1 MDDKSGVE
9 WRVLNLRLS
18 VFLPQTRDVGIEDWK
33 LLTGSDTPETQ
44 IQQFGMK
51 QLSGSA
57 LGAQLHVA
65 SLPGRIDIVLM
76 QKPQVPATSSEFPTG
91 ANAPIFVGD
100 FFQVLASFREGTSR
114 WLEGVSFDVLRVA
127 FGATMLS
134 PCRDRSESYSRLGS
148 LLKSV
153 KVVPQSMRDLTFV
166 VNWPTPSRVLSE
178 ISLNRITK
186 WVSVEIRG
194 RLEAPAP
201 PSSQNLTVDTIIVEG
216 PQLELDLSTPA
227 PQHNSVPLSRSMLVP
242 IYEELLELA
251 AENAREGEIPCP

>member
-1 MDDKSGVE
+1 MDDSSAVE

-18 VFLPQTRDVGIEDWK
+18 VFPTQTRDVSLDDWK
-33 LLTGSDTPETQ
+33 LLTGSDSPETQ

-57 LGAQLHVA
+57 LGGLSIVA

-76 QKPQVPATSSEFPTG
+76 QRPQITDMSSEFPRG
-91 ANAPIFVGD
+91 ADAPIFVGD
-100 FFQVLASFREGTSR
+100 FFKVLAPFREGTSR
-114 WLEGVSFDVLRVA
+114 WLENVGFDVLRVA

-134 PCRDRSESYSRLGS
+134 PCKDRAESYTRLGS

-166 VNWPTPSRVLSE
+166 VNWQTPSRVLSGT
-178 ISLNRITK
+178 SLNRITK
-186 WVSVEIRG
+186 WAPLEIRG
-194 RLEAPAP
+194 RLEARTASGSPSPAIDAI
-201 PSSQNLTVDTIIVEG
+201 VVEG

-227 PQHNSVPLSRSMLVP
+227 PEQNPAPLPQAPLLP

-251 AENAREGEIPCP
+251 TENARAGEIPCP

>member
-33 LLTGSDTPETQ
+33 LLTGSDTPEAQ
-44 IQQFGMK
+44 IQQFGVK

-57 LGAQLHVA
+57 LGAQLIVA

-76 QKPQVPATSSEFPTG
+76 QKPQIAAISSEFPTG
-91 ANAPIFVGD
+91 ADAPIFVGD
-100 FFQVLASFREGTSR
+100 FFQVLGPFREGTSR
-114 WLEGVSFDVLRVA
+114 WLETVSFDVLRVA

-134 PCRDRSESYSRLGS
+134 PCRGRAESYARLGA

-153 KVVPQSMRDLTFV
+153 KVEPQSMRDLTFV
-166 VNWPTPSRVLSE
+166 VNWQTPSRVLSE
-178 ISLNRITK
+178 ITLNRITK
-186 WVSVEIRG
+186 WAAMEIRG
-194 RLEAPAP
+194 RMEAQGV
-201 PSSQNLTVDTIIVEG
+201 PSFPNPVVDTIIVEG

-227 PQHNSVPLSRSMLVP
+227 PVQDSAPLSRAKLVP

-251 AENAREGEIPCP
+251 AENARAGEIPCP